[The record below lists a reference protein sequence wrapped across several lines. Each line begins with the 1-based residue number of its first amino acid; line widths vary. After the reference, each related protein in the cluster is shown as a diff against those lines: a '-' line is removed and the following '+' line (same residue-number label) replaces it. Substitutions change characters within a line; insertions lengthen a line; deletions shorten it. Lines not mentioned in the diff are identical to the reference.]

1 MSNQPTARE
10 LFDLPPHRPVAARL
24 LPSRFYYGW
33 AIVFACA
40 ALLFVSVG
48 VGYYGL
54 AVYLGP
60 LRELHGW
67 SNGDVSLATG
77 MYFAFSG
84 LSSALV
90 GPQIDRHGA
99 RRWMIPGLLL
109 IGVSSVWIGQVAN
122 LWQLY
127 ASYILLAIGSGM
139 SAGVAVNATL
149 ARWFVQRRAWAMA
162 MASTGVSLG
171 GAVLSPLN
179 TFLIEQYGLSL
190 ATPVMGVLILAV
202 GIPIVLLVLVWDPR
216 QMGLPQDGL
225 KRSAAVITNA
235 ARSAA
240 NQTRVWTVRQAL
252 GTVPFWAILIS
263 FVIVL
268 LAQTGFILHQVA
280 FLEERLGSLTAAGT
294 TLSLTA
300 IGSIVARLI
309 VGRFFAD
316 RVDLRI
322 LTVIMFVV
330 QGTAALAV
338 IHIDHPVS
346 TFVAI
351 LIFGFTIGN
360 VYMLQS
366 LLTSD
371 VFGYVSFGA
380 VHGLIAMATQISSGL
395 GPWMIGALEDLTG
408 SYEIPLTLV
417 AILTYASLIPIYFA
431 KPPKTTLVRVVNRL
445 ITRAAPQ
452 RMPNN
457 GLHSPQRMN
466 AIFDQATRNAD
477 STSAGSSPR
486 AKMKPG

>member
-1 MSNQPTARE
+1 MSNSTSTDT
-10 LFDLPPHRPVAARL
+10 FDLPSQRPLAARL
-24 LPSRFYYGW
+24 LPSNFYYGW

-40 ALLFVSVG
+40 ALMFVSVG

-60 LRELHGW
+60 LREMHGW
-67 SNGDVSLATG
+67 SNADVSLATG

-84 LSSALV
+84 ISSALV
-90 GPQIDRHGA
+90 GPQIDKHGA
-99 RRWMIPGLLL
+99 RRWMLPGLVL
-109 IGVSSVWIGQVAN
+109 IAVGSLFIGQVTT

-127 ASYILLAIGSGM
+127 VTYLMLAVGSGM

-179 TFLIEQYGLSL
+179 TFLIEQWGLST
-190 ATPVMGVLILAV
+190 ATPIMGALIIAV
-202 GIPIVLLVLVWDPR
+202 GIPITLFVLVWDPR

-225 KRSAAVITNA
+225 NVAKSAVASA

-240 NQTRVWTVRQAL
+240 NQTRRWTPRQAL
-252 GTVPFWAILIS
+252 RTPAFWAILVS

-280 FLEERLGSLTAAGT
+280 FLEERLGSLTAAGS

-322 LTVIMFVV
+322 LTVIMFLV
-330 QGTAALAV
+330 QGTAALVV

-380 VHGLIAMATQISSGL
+380 VYGMIALATQLSSGF
-395 GPWMIGALEDLTG
+395 GPWLIGALEDLTG
-408 SYEIPLTLV
+408 SYETPLTVV
-417 AILTYASLIPIYFA
+417 AILTYAALVPIYFA
-431 KPPKTTLVRVVNRL
+431 KPPKDVLRRTISRAVSVMV
-445 ITRAAPQ
+445 TRPAPQ
-452 RMPNN
+452 RSV
-457 GLHSPQRMN
+457 G
-466 AIFDQATRNAD
+466 D
-477 STSAGSSPR
+477 
-486 AKMKPG
+486 

>member
-1 MSNQPTARE
+1 MTRSILCVEAVPNSMSQAADSEDIWAQSPQ
-10 LFDLPPHRPVAARL
+10 RPLAARL
-24 LPSRFYYGW
+24 LPQRFYYGW

-40 ALLFVSVG
+40 ALMFVSVG

-67 SNGDVSLATG
+67 SNADVSLATG

-90 GPQIDRHGA
+90 GPQIDKHGA

-109 IGVSSVWIGQVAN
+109 IAVGSVFIGQVAE

-127 ASYILLAIGSGM
+127 VTYIMLAVGSGM

-149 ARWFVQRRAWAMA
+149 ARWFVRRRAWAMA

-179 TFLIEQYGLSL
+179 TFLIEQWGLDV
-190 ATPVMGVLILAV
+190 ATPIMGLLIVAV
-202 GIPIVLLVLVWDPR
+202 GIPIVVLVLVWDPR

-225 KRSAAVITNA
+225 KVVASATTNT

-240 NQTRVWTVRQAL
+240 NQTRRWTPRQAL
-252 GTVPFWAILIS
+252 RTLPFWAILVS

-280 FLEERLGSLTAAGT
+280 FLEQRLGSLTAAGS

-322 LTVIMFVV
+322 LTVIMFLV

-346 TFVAI
+346 TFVSI

-380 VHGLIAMATQISSGL
+380 VYGMIAFATQLSSGF
-395 GPWMIGALEDLTG
+395 GPWLIGALEDLTG
-408 SYEIPLTLV
+408 SYEVPLTVV
-417 AILTYASLIPIYFA
+417 AILTYAALIPIYFA
-431 KPPKTTLVRVVNRL
+431 RPPKRALRRALSSAISVMV
-445 ITRAAPQ
+445 TRPAPQ
-452 RMPNN
+452 
-457 GLHSPQRMN
+457 Q
-466 AIFDQATRNAD
+466 
-477 STSAGSSPR
+477 SAANRTMLG
-486 AKMKPG
+486 KQN

>member
-1 MSNQPTARE
+1 MTNQRAAPDTPS
-10 LFDLPPHRPVAARL
+10 LPPHQPLAARL

-54 AVYLGP
+54 AVYLAP
-60 LRELHGW
+60 IRELHGW
-67 SNGDVSLATG
+67 SNSDVSLATG

-90 GPQIDRHGA
+90 GPQIDRYGA
-99 RRWMIPGLLL
+99 RRWMLPGLLM
-109 IGVSSVWIGQVAN
+109 IGLASVWIGQVTS

-127 ASYILLAIGSGM
+127 ASYILLAVGSGM

-149 ARWFVQRRAWAMA
+149 ARWFVQRRAWSMA
-162 MASTGVSLG
+162 VSSTGVSLG

-179 TFLIEQYGLSL
+179 TLLIENYGLDV
-190 ATPVMGVLILAV
+190 ATPVMGVLILAI
-202 GIPIVLLVLVWDPR
+202 GIPIVLFVLVWDPR

-225 KRSAAVITNA
+225 RRSRAVATNV

-240 NQTRVWTVRQAL
+240 NQTRRWTIRQAV
-252 GTVPFWAILIS
+252 GTTPFWAILIS

-280 FLEERLGSLTAAGT
+280 FLEERLGSLSAAGATIST
-294 TLSLTA
+294 TA
-300 IGSIVARLI
+300 VGSIIARLI

-316 RVDLRI
+316 RVDLRL
-322 LTVIMFVV
+322 LTVIMFLV
-330 QGTAALAV
+330 QGTAALLV
-338 IHIDHPVS
+338 IHIDSALS
-346 TFVAI
+346 TFIGI

-380 VHGLIAMATQISSGL
+380 VYGLIAMATQIASGL

-408 SYEIPLTLV
+408 SYDVPLTLV
-417 AILTYASLIPIYFA
+417 AILTYAALIPIYFA
-431 KPPKTTLVRVVNRL
+431 KPPRLTIGQAVSRLV
-445 ITRAAPQ
+445 TRAAPQ
-452 RMPNN
+452 HADR
-457 GLHSPQRMN
+457 QRV
-466 AIFDQATRNAD
+466 
-477 STSAGSSPR
+477 
-486 AKMKPG
+486 